1 MAIFPNLTPT
11 YNGDKLLTQA
21 VNGHTLTF
29 TRGAYGAGTLA
40 DSDDIRDFTALKD
53 ERMSLP
59 ITDKKVAD
67 NGTSIT
73 LIFNVS
79 NSTLEKGFNNRELGI
94 FAKLD
99 DGDEVLF
106 AYSNAGNNYDSI
118 PDKNTPTDENTFEVQ
133 VFVTNE
139 ANVSVSIDGSIVYL
153 TKAQVEEKI
162 SEHDS
167 NANAHDGI
175 LEKITDLGDDIVK
188 KMALTTV
195 ISIISALTTDSWFGQ
210 LLKLVLTASGVR
222 FLAAQ
227 NGYLCLGSFF
237 GNIIIQWGSA
247 VSSQWSGV
255 LTFTYPIALKNRVLY
270 AVAQE
275 ENPYAWRENQSVS
288 ISSAF
293 YNQSLASCQVIAKT
307 IVNGGNVL
315 DQDSST
321 KVLIIGY

>member
-188 KMALTTV
+188 R
-195 ISIISALTTDSWFGQ
+195 W
-210 LLKLVLTASGVR
+210 
-222 FLAAQ
+222 
-227 NGYLCLGSFF
+227 
-237 GNIIIQWGSA
+237 
-247 VSSQWSGV
+247 
-255 LTFTYPIALKNRVLY
+255 P
-270 AVAQE
+270 
-275 ENPYAWRENQSVS
+275 
-288 ISSAF
+288 
-293 YNQSLASCQVIAKT
+293 
-307 IVNGGNVL
+307 
-315 DQDSST
+315 
-321 KVLIIGY
+321 

>member
-133 VFVTNE
+133 VFVTDE

-237 GNIIIQWGSA
+237 GNIIIQWLSTGK
-247 VSSQWSGV
+247 SQEYI
-255 LTFTYPIALKNRVLY
+255 TFPIAFTAADTATLLVT
-270 AVAQE
+270 
-275 ENPYAWRENQSVS
+275 PYHSDGATHPTDGWSVS
-288 ISSAF
+288 MTSASTAHC
-293 YNQSLASCQVIAKT
+293 SLTGYDLRVIA
-307 IVNGGNVL
+307 
-315 DQDSST
+315 
-321 KVLIIGY
+321 IGW

>member
-29 TRGAYGAGTLA
+29 TRGAYGAGALA

-133 VFVTNE
+133 VFVTDE

-222 FLAAQ
+222 FLAAH

-237 GNIIIQWGSA
+237 GNIIIQWIN
-247 VSSQWSGV
+247 VP
-255 LTFTYPIALKNRVLY
+255 T
-270 AVAQE
+270 
-275 ENPYAWRENQSVS
+275 
-288 ISSAF
+288 
-293 YNQSLASCQVIAKT
+293 LASDHVHYEVAFPISFKREKFVVVGTSEGADTIVGIKQDSLSVFNIATSHQLPAYVIA
-307 IVNGGNVL
+307 
-315 DQDSST
+315 
-321 KVLIIGY
+321 IGV

>member
-11 YNGDKLLTQA
+11 YNGGKLLTQA

-133 VFVTNE
+133 VFVTDE

-237 GNIIIQWGSA
+237 GNIIIQWGA
-247 VSSQWSGV
+247 TGTNAEDI
-255 LTFTYPIALKNRVLY
+255 TFPIA
-270 AVAQE
+270 
-275 ENPYAWRENQSVS
+275 
-288 ISSAF
+288 F
-293 YNQSLASCQVIAKT
+293 
-307 IVNGGNVL
+307 
-315 DQDSST
+315 SST
-321 KVLIIGY
+321 DKVQMLITPYHSDGSTHPTEGWSVAITSTSTAHCSLLGYDLRFIAIGV

>member
-94 FAKLD
+94 FVKLD

-133 VFVTNE
+133 VFVTDE

-237 GNIIIQWGSA
+237 GNIIIQWGKVDGKGFGLYTINLPISVHA
-247 VSSQWSGV
+247 VFV
-255 LTFTYPIALKNRVLY
+255 
-270 AVAQE
+270 AVASTYS
-275 ENPYAWRENQSVS
+275 NS
-288 ISSAF
+288 
-293 YNQSLASCQVIAKT
+293 
-307 IVNGGNVL
+307 GGNTGNSGQTYAYT
-315 DQDSST
+315 QDT
-321 KVLIIGY
+321 FQALFDRGGGTWIAICK

>member
-21 VNGHTLTF
+21 VNGHTLAF

-133 VFVTNE
+133 VFVTDE

-237 GNIIIQWGSA
+237 GNIIIQWGLFFNTNGLSTI
-247 VSSQWSGV
+247 
-255 LTFTYPIALKNRVLY
+255 TFPIALSGKPWAIITTEGDPGGWNTSNGIAIAGGDIKTASNTQANILSKWVLNGGT
-270 AVAQE
+270 VEQGG
-275 ENPYAWRENQSVS
+275 QSVR
-288 ISSAF
+288 
-293 YNQSLASCQVIAKT
+293 
-307 IVNGGNVL
+307 
-315 DQDSST
+315 
-321 KVLIIGY
+321 VLIIGV

>member
-133 VFVTNE
+133 VFVTDE

-237 GNIIIQWGSA
+237 GNIIIQWVMVFFHGQT
-247 VSSQWSGV
+247 VV
-255 LTFTYPIALKNRVLY
+255 TVVPPIACKCLAGVISDSGQARISYGFTASTLQAY
-270 AVAQE
+270 APAEVKDIACHI
-275 ENPYAWRENQSVS
+275 VM
-288 ISSAF
+288 
-293 YNQSLASCQVIAKT
+293 LAI
-307 IVNGGNVL
+307 
-315 DQDSST
+315 
-321 KVLIIGY
+321 

>member
-167 NANAHDGI
+167 NANTHDGI

-237 GNIIIQWGSA
+237 GNIIIQWGYE
-247 VSSQWSGV
+247 SSVNKGDIS
-255 LTFTYPIALKNRVLY
+255 YPITSKAASVTLATATSY
-270 AVAQE
+270 SGHAVAVTTSDC
-275 ENPYAWRENQSVS
+275 NQSGFS
-288 ISSAF
+288 FLMEYTS
-293 YNQSLASCQVIAKT
+293 NLRWIA
-307 IVNGGNVL
+307 L
-315 DQDSST
+315 CW
-321 KVLIIGY
+321 

>member
-133 VFVTNE
+133 VFVTDE

-237 GNIIIQWGSA
+237 GNIIIQWGKNTITA
-247 VSSQWSGV
+247 SG
-255 LTFTYPIALKNRVLY
+255 
-270 AVAQE
+270 
-275 ENPYAWRENQSVS
+275 
-288 ISSAF
+288 
-293 YNQSLASCQVIAKT
+293 
-307 IVNGGNVL
+307 
-315 DQDSST
+315 
-321 KVLIIGY
+321 

>member
-133 VFVTNE
+133 VFVTDE

-237 GNIIIQWGSA
+237 GNIIIQWGLFNNSTA
-247 VSSQWSGV
+247 EGV
-255 LTFTYPIALKNRVLY
+255 YTYP
-270 AVAQE
+270 VAFTNAPLFIGTAE
-275 ENPYAWRENQSVS
+275 YDAGAW
-288 ISSAF
+288 
-293 YNQSLASCQVIAKT
+293 
-307 IVNGGNVL
+307 
-315 DQDSST
+315 DSST
-321 KVLIIGY
+321 LNGIALSGADLSSITNEHATIKSKWVTSSGIYKGGSAVRVLMVGI

>member
-133 VFVTNE
+133 VFVTDE

-237 GNIIIQWGSA
+237 GNIIIQWVINTGVKNTGEATHIVFPVAFHNVFSA
-247 VSSQWSGV
+247 AISVD
-255 LTFTYPIALKNRVLY
+255 TPNC
-270 AVAQE
+270 VAQTT
-275 ENPYAWRENQSVS
+275 NVTTTGLDWCL
-288 ISSAF
+288 
-293 YNQSLASCQVIAKT
+293 YNTGYSTTTVRGIA
-307 IVNGGNVL
+307 
-315 DQDSST
+315 
-321 KVLIIGY
+321 IGK

>member
-133 VFVTNE
+133 VFVTDE

-237 GNIIIQWGSA
+237 GNIIIQWGLTETNEYGTAWVSFPISFKIPIPIVVAIHNGLDA
-247 VSSQWSGV
+247 VSA
-255 LTFTYPIALKNRVLY
+255 Y
-270 AVAQE
+270 
-275 ENPYAWRENQSVS
+275 
-288 ISSAF
+288 ISSD
-293 YNQSLASCQVIAKT
+293 NRNTTQVAIVLRKNADNSVLSRWGVGWIA
-307 IVNGGNVL
+307 
-315 DQDSST
+315 
-321 KVLIIGY
+321 IGF

>member
-133 VFVTNE
+133 VFVTDE

-237 GNIIIQWGSA
+237 GNIIIQWGNHSA
-247 VSSQWSGV
+247 GNNWDMSYPLS
-255 LTFTYPIALKNRVLY
+255 FTVECF
-270 AVAQE
+270 V
-275 ENPYAWRENQSVS
+275 
-288 ISSAF
+288 
-293 YNQSLASCQVIAKT
+293 VIA
-307 IVNGGNVL
+307 N
-315 DQDSST
+315 DMSSYDKSFQYIGIQNLQKDKFHMYT
-321 KVLIIGY
+321 SGSADLQIGYIAIGK

>member
-133 VFVTNE
+133 VFMTDE

-237 GNIIIQWGSA
+237 GNIIIQWGLTETNEYGTAWVSFPISFKIPIPIVVAIHNGLDA
-247 VSSQWSGV
+247 VSA
-255 LTFTYPIALKNRVLY
+255 Y
-270 AVAQE
+270 
-275 ENPYAWRENQSVS
+275 
-288 ISSAF
+288 ISSD
-293 YNQSLASCQVIAKT
+293 NRNTTQVAIVLRKNADNSVLSGWGVGWIA
-307 IVNGGNVL
+307 
-315 DQDSST
+315 
-321 KVLIIGY
+321 IGF